1 MNFSG
6 IECPVCQKK
15 FQQDDDVVVCP
26 KCGAP
31 YHRECYK
38 EKGKCIYPTLHK
50 NKQTWREVFHPNEE
64 EIFEEQEPANQSVE
78 TVQCPLCGTENPKG
92 TMICQN
98 CGSFIPTK
106 IKFGDDDDENENFIP
121 PGIASP
127 FSVFIDPMGGVVAD
141 KEFDDGVKGGEL
153 AKYVQV
159 NTPYYLRIFAKIK
172 ETGKSRFNFSAF
184 FIGGGWYL
192 YRKQYLKGTIISIV
206 MFLISFFDTYVSYY
220 YSNDLFKRATE
231 ALTTSANDY
240 VTYQQYISWAK
251 GNLYAHEILLM
262 FLPYL
267 LNLLMWVIL
276 FACGFNANRGYYQY
290 AVKKI
295 KRIKESKKDGE
306 DAAKDIAEAGGVNNP
321 IAWVIFVCY
330 VIMMIPTLFI

>member
-1 MNFSG
+1 MDFSG

-15 FQQDDDVVVCP
+15 FQQDDDIVVCP

-38 EKGKCIYPTLHK
+38 ERGKCIYTTLHK
-50 NKQTWREVFHPNEE
+50 NKQTWKEVFCPDEKKVDEE
-64 EIFEEQEPANQSVE
+64 PTDDDEE
-78 TVQCPLCGTENPKG
+78 TVKCPLCGSENPKG
-92 TMICQN
+92 TVICQH
-98 CGSFIPTK
+98 CGTLMASK
-106 IKFGDDDDENENFIP
+106 ISFGDDDGNENSIP
-121 PGIASP
+121 PGFTSP
-127 FSVFIDPMGGVVAD
+127 FSVFIDPMGGVLAD
-141 KEFDDGVKGGEL
+141 KEFDEGVKGGEL

-172 ETGKSRFNFSAF
+172 ETGKSRFNFAAF
-184 FIGGGWYL
+184 FLSGGWYL
-192 YRKQYLKGTIISIV
+192 YRKQYLKGSIISIIMV
-206 MFLISFFDTYVSYY
+206 LISLCDTYVSYY
-220 YSNDLFKRATE
+220 YSSDLFKRATE

-267 LNLLMWVIL
+267 LNLVGWVIM
-276 FACGFNANRGYYQY
+276 FACGLNANRGYYQY

-306 DAAKDIAEAGGVNNP
+306 DVTKDIAEAGGINNAM
-321 IAWVIFVCY
+321 AWVVFVCY
-330 VIMMIPTLFI
+330 VILMISALFI